1 MSNELKAKVI
11 QMILIPCFTVSFEKG
26 ETNKLIGTT
35 ENIVN
40 ISINKLID
48 PEVPIPYADCVRI
61 SLLQFSCLLVEK
73 ASPFIHD
80 NNKAQGFKLR
90 KLMTFAWPCL
100 LGKNCVD
107 PATRYHGHLLLS
119 HIIDKFAIHHKIV
132 LQVFHSLL
140 KAHAVEARNVVR
152 QALEILTPSIPL
164 RMEEG
169 NTLLIHWTKKIIVE
183 EGHSMQQLF
192 HILQL
197 VVRHYKVY
205 YPVRHQ
211 LVQHMVNSIQRLG
224 FSPTATLEHRKLAVE
239 LAEVIIKWEL
249 FGIKEDGE
257 SETGTV
263 ENVPT
268 KRPSLDESVEPQAKH
283 LAVQQGQGPPLLVSH
298 IEQPSTSR
306 QNPPLL
312 VPKVEPGATKRI
324 DKVHVDMV
332 LNFLL
337 RLACKVNDTPP
348 QNPPNPGTSSPS
360 EVLSRRCVILLKT
373 ALKPDVW
380 PQSVDL
386 KLVFFDDILM
396 SVSSKGANIANI
408 CTALE
413 LLTFLLTVLSKEQIL
428 ANFKPLQKGLGRCL
442 TSNNSKI
449 IRLVHL
455 LLTKLMGLFPAERTN
470 SNMACK
476 YEELEILYSTVGKVI
491 YEGLSNE
498 KDFPSGLFGILMI
511 LKAACIN
518 NSSYIDLLITPFMR
532 VLHKIAKEH
541 LRPTTPESS
550 PSTYRRYHKTKTP
563 LITTIFQ

>member
-11 QMILIPCFTVSFEKG
+11 QMILIPCFTISFEKG

-35 ENIVN
+35 DNIVN
-40 ISINKLID
+40 LSINKLID

-73 ASPFIHD
+73 ASPYIHD

-249 FGIKEDGE
+249 FGIKEDGDGE
-257 SETGTV
+257 GGTV

-268 KRPSLDESVEPQAKH
+268 KRPSLDESIEPQPKH
-283 LAVQQGQGPPLLVSH
+283 LAVQQNQGPPLLVPH
-298 IEQPSTSR
+298 IEPKTEQPSTSR
-306 QNPPLL
+306 QNPPVLA
-312 VPKVEPGATKRI
+312 PKLEPGAAKRI
-324 DKVHVDMV
+324 DKVQTDMV

-348 QNPPNPGTSSPS
+348 QNPTNPGTSSPS

-380 PQSVDL
+380 PQPVDL
-386 KLVFFDDILM
+386 KLVFFDEILM
-396 SVSSKGANIANI
+396 SVNAKGANIANI

-428 ANFKPLQKGLGRCL
+428 ASFKPLQKGIGRCL

-455 LLTKLMGLFPAERTN
+455 LLTKLMGLFPTERTN

-498 KDFPSGLFGILMI
+498 KDFPSGLFGTLMI

-550 PSTYRRYHKTKTP
+550 PSKYY
-563 LITTIFQ
+563 

>member
-1 MSNELKAKVI
+1 
-11 QMILIPCFTVSFEKG
+11 
-26 ETNKLIGTT
+26 
-35 ENIVN
+35 
-40 ISINKLID
+40 
-48 PEVPIPYADCVRI
+48 
-61 SLLQFSCLLVEK
+61 
-73 ASPFIHD
+73 
-80 NNKAQGFKLR
+80 
-90 KLMTFAWPCL
+90 
-100 LGKNCVD
+100 
-107 PATRYHGHLLLS
+107 
-119 HIIDKFAIHHKIV
+119 
-132 LQVFHSLL
+132 
-140 KAHAVEARNVVR
+140 
-152 QALEILTPSIPL
+152 
-164 RMEEG
+164 
-169 NTLLIHWTKKIIVE
+169 
-183 EGHSMQQLF
+183 MQQLF

-249 FGIKEDGE
+249 FGIKEDGDNE
-257 SETGTV
+257 SGLI
-263 ENVPT
+263 ENLPA
-268 KRPSLDESVEPQAKH
+268 KRPSVDESVEPPTKY
-283 LAVQQGQGPPLLVSH
+283 LAVQQNQSGPLAH
-298 IEQPSTSR
+298 IEPKTEQPSTSR
-306 QNPPLL
+306 QNPPLII
-312 VPKVEPGATKRI
+312 PKVEPGAAKRI
-324 DKVHVDMV
+324 DKVHTDMV

-348 QNPPNPGTSSPS
+348 QNPTNPGTSSPS

-380 PQSVDL
+380 PQPVDL
-386 KLVFFDDILM
+386 KLIFFDEILL
-396 SVSSKGANIANI
+396 SVNSKGANIANI

-428 ANFKPLQKGLGRCL
+428 INFKLLQKGIGKCL

-455 LLTKLMGLFPAERTN
+455 LLTKLMALFPTERTN
-470 SNMACK
+470 TNMSCK
-476 YEELEILYSTVGKVI
+476 YEELEALYSTVSKVI
-491 YEGLSNE
+491 HEGLSNE
-498 KDFPSGLFGILMI
+498 KDFPGVLFGTLMI

-550 PSTYRRYHKTKTP
+550 PSKLLFLFLYVKCNTN
-563 LITTIFQ
+563 